1 VVAAITARP
10 REAWSTILRGENI
23 IFGKLEWWSELWRP
37 RQIKNERLI
46 KP

>member
-1 VVAAITARP
+1 VAAITARP

-23 IFGKLEWWSELWRP
+23 IFGKLEWWSVEWVLRP
-37 RQIKNERLI
+37 TRAGWPI